1 MSTFERDD
9 FRWRETYFILFDSAQ
24 RPTLQRVEKALK
36 NLGANFVL
44 VNPHANDQG
53 RIDSI
58 TCLSPDDYAALDISY
73 LEGEEVIEQG
83 VLLVEDM
90 KSSAAD
96 PEERE
101 KITHI
106 AACDARF
113 DVMHFQQVSG
123 GKEDDLDEMFDPS
136 ALLIVVE
143 TLTDLTDGVAVD
155 PQSGAFL

>member
-36 NLGANFVL
+36 NLGTNLAL
-44 VNPHANDQG
+44 VNQHADDQG
-53 RIDSI
+53 RIDSL
-58 TCLSPDDYAALDISY
+58 TCMSPDDYAALDISY

-83 VLLVEDM
+83 ILLVEDM
-90 KSSAAD
+90 KSNATD
-96 PEERE
+96 PEERD
-101 KITHI
+101 KLRRI

-123 GKEDDLDEMFDPS
+123 GEEDDLDEMFDPS

-143 TLTDLTDGVAVD
+143 ALTNLIDGLAVD